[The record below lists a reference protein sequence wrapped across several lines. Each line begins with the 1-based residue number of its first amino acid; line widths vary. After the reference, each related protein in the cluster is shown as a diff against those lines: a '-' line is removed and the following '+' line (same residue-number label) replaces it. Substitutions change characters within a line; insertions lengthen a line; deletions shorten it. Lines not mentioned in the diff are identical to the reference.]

1 MISTDVIK
9 AMEKAWGTN
18 FPVFHNANFELHHAF
33 IEPGGYS
40 SCHCHQNKY
49 NLFYTVKGELYIHF
63 YRAEPTL
70 SNISD
75 IAHTVILEV
84 GERLI
89 VPPKVWHRFY
99 APENGSGVDLIEAYW
114 NSDVNQ
120 DDIVRKDIGG
130 IYPV

>member
-1 MISTDVIK
+1 MINTDIVK
-9 AMEKAWGTN
+9 ASEKAWGTN
-18 FPVFHNANFELHHAF
+18 FPIFNNANFELHHAF

-49 NLFYTVKGELYIHF
+49 NLFYAVRGELYVHF
-63 YRAEPTL
+63 YRSDPTDG
-70 SNISD
+70 ISE
-75 IAHTVILEV
+75 IAHTSVLEV

-99 APENGSGVDLIEAYW
+99 APETGNGVDLIEVYW
-114 NSDVNQ
+114 NSGVDLDDV
-120 DDIVRKDIGG
+120 IRKDTGG